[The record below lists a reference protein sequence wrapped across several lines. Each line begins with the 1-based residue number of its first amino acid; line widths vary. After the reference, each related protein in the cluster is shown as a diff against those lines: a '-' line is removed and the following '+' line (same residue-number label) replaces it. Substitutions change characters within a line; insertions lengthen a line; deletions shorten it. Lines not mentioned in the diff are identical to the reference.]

1 MIRGAIYFDASSPLV
16 EDVTSPFDG
25 VKYEYIGRVA
35 VPNDGSNVVGD
46 DSGDYSP
53 ASTDVIILSPRG
65 NIKCWSVWDTNHW
78 KFYVS
83 DSSYTGYIFY
93 TIHQET

>member
-1 MIRGAIYFDASSPLV
+1 MIRGAIYFDNSSSS
-16 EDVTSPFDG
+16 DSG
-25 VKYEYIGRVA
+25 GKYEVIDGT
-35 VPNDGSNVVGD
+35 NDEEGGESVGD
-46 DSGDYSP
+46 DSGSYTP

-65 NIKCWSVWDTNHW
+65 NIKCWPVWDTNQW